1 MPNPVRTS
9 PTARFRVVALL
20 EGLSLLALFGV
31 AMPLKYLA
39 GMPQAVRIVGWLHGV
54 LFIWYLAEVADLALR
69 KVWGRRMVALAML
82 MSSVPAGAFW
92 FDRRL
97 RRDEAAAA

>member
-20 EGLSLLALFGV
+20 EGASLLALFGI

-39 GMPQAVRIVGWLHGV
+39 DMPQAVRIVGWLHGV
-54 LFIWYLAEVADLALR
+54 LFIWYVAEVADLALR
-69 KVWGRRMVALAML
+69 KVWGRRTVALAML
-82 MSSVPAGAFW
+82 MSSLPGGAFW

-97 RRDEAAAA
+97 RREEAAA